1 MDTLT
6 PAEVASRW
14 IEKWDVPRVPSGES
28 DGFDLDWELPRDN
41 PRLCLDSILQVL
53 SRIPSDPADRHFQVL
68 AAGPLEDLLVHHGPS
83 FVDEIDTLA
92 RRSPSFRMLLNGAW
106 TSRVDQAVVEQLAKY
121 RGARW

>member
-1 MDTLT
+1 MDTPT

-14 IEKWDVPRVPSGES
+14 IDKWAVPGVPSGES
-28 DGFDLDWELPRDN
+28 DGFDLDWELPHDN

-68 AAGPLEDLLVHHGPS
+68 AAGPLEDLLVHHGPR